1 MEVITIESKAY
12 QELVKKIEKISQYV
26 KEHSESDHEGWVDN
40 HDVCTFLNISI
51 RTLQRLRSQGLL
63 NYSIIRGKT
72 YYKLSEIER
81 MLNENIIK
89 SNPQGFQDLI
99 DNYYKHAK

>member
-12 QELVKKIEKISQYV
+12 KEIVDKLDKISRYV

-40 HDVCTFLNISI
+40 HDVCKFLNISV
-51 RTLQRLRSQGLL
+51 RTLQRLRTQKLI

-81 MLNENIIK
+81 MLNENLIK
-89 SNPQGFQDLI
+89 SNPQGFLELL
-99 DNYYKHAK
+99 DNYYKNAK